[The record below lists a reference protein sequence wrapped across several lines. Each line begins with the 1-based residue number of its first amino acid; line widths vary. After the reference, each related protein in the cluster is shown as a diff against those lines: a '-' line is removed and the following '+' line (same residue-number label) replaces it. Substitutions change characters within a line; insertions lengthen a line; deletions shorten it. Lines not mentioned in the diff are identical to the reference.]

1 MRKYFAFTLAEA
13 LIVLSIVAVLASISV
28 VATNK
33 SKPDEHIIMF
43 RKAYATTVKAVQSLM
58 NDTTLYPYAD
68 DPINSSALGSTGS
81 NKKGLKGNGTNTA
94 SNNFAVNFLSK
105 INTTSVVED
114 TSGGYQKS
122 FYTPDGMYWVVEDYM
137 HSDGYAN
144 IYIQTDT
151 KGGGCYFSDEC
162 PVPTRFRLKVSYNGT
177 VTPWSTVKECKD
189 HMAVAYLRY
198 SKLNKQSQFGD
209 VSTND

>member
-43 RKAYATTVKAVQSLM
+43 RKAYATTVKTVQSLM

-105 INTTSVVED
+105 INATSVGD
-114 TSGGYQKS
+114 TMGDYARN

-137 HSDGYAN
+137 HSNGYAN
-144 IYIQTDT
+144 IYIKTDA
-151 KGGGCYFSDEC
+151 KGGGCYFSDRC
-162 PVPTRFRLKVSYNGT
+162 PVPTKFRLEVSYNGT
-177 VTPWSTVKECKD
+177 VTPRSTVKNCKD
-189 HMAVAYLRY
+189 YMAVAYLRY
-198 SKLNKQSQFGD
+198 SKLNKQSQFAN
-209 VSTND
+209 VSTGD